1 MSVKFKGVTSSADK
15 ELKVVIAKTWIVNV
29 IMEFINTKM
38 NGEEDHEVK
47 EIIFRINDLEAL
59 VKKNTTNS
67 MLFVSN
73 FVSNY

>member
-1 MSVKFKGVTSSADK
+1 MDK

-47 EIIFRINDLEAL
+47 EIIFKLLAQLYNIK
-59 VKKNTTNS
+59 V
-67 MLFVSN
+67 
-73 FVSNY
+73 